1 MNKIEKRINKDIEL
15 LNENNLSSY
24 LFHEYDNQI
33 VISRISNVEEREKCI
48 KKLIKD
54 KQKENYM
61 GYYIPLIYNILT
73 IGKKSRKKIIETII
87 EVEKKWQEEANK
99 PHNKKY
105 NVKYSFIEL
114 HLYPGFRE

>member
-15 LNENNLSSY
+15 LDKNNLSSY

-33 VISRISNVEEREKCI
+33 VISRIGNVEEREKYI

-61 GYYIPLIYNILT
+61 GYYIPLIYNIFT
-73 IGKKSRKKIIETII
+73 IKKKSREKILETII
-87 EVEKKWQEEANK
+87 DIEKKWQEEANK
-99 PHNKKY
+99 PITQYKKFTSAQNHIY
-105 NVKYSFIEL
+105 A
-114 HLYPGFRE
+114 GFSE